1 MASSNGCFEGAAM
14 LAFDPAPEEILAPDV
29 LRHSI
34 SKDLSEPVTARLN
47 LPRSMRFSEP
57 GVMKNPG
64 ADTTT
69 FSALP
74 SQEEL
79 DFIERYKQGV
89 INSVSALHMFA
100 KIHHLELELKET
112 SVAGDVIRPYFA
124 FCAVINGVCYKTGLG
139 KNKKESKLNA
149 AKLAL
154 AELLNLENT
163 GAKSF
168 EDSDFSCAPAELRP
182 PANSACVSRT
192 GVEHPYQKLS
202 QTLEEVFNRL
212 TSQHPEYHSCGSS
225 LAAFIIEKG
234 KSGLIVSFGQ
244 WEIASHRALKQL
256 GGQPGLVNS
265 AASLVLGGQHEVV
278 ALGTGECNYSRSF
291 ESCGRLLHDSHAI
304 VTARRSLLRY
314 LYRHLL
320 LFYNKNPAKAERSI
334 FCTAPGSK
342 LLTLKQNITLSLYM
356 NQLPKGTAQLKSEV
370 HLGPQSISAY
380 EASEELSLHVALE
393 GRIYLAACCPP
404 KTVRVSSM
412 SAGDKLTKWEVVGLQ
427 GALLS
432 HFIEPVYISNI
443 LVGNGSCKD
452 TKGLDIT
459 IKQRLDDEL
468 ISKLPV
474 PYLVNRSHVYLV
486 KAALPIQTDLNQW
499 SLSLNWTLSDASLEV
514 VDGLSGKTTES
525 SPFRSGSCLA
535 SRLCKAAMFSRFR
548 MLAREA
554 GRGDLLQFATYHEA
568 KMKSQLYQ
576 EAKSLLQSYLEQH
589 TYGSWI
595 VKSPHIEQFSD

>member
-1 MASSNGCFEGAAM
+1 MF
-14 LAFDPAPEEILAPDV
+14 AFDPAPEKILPPEV
-29 LRHSI
+29 FRQPV

-47 LPRSMRFSEP
+47 RPPCMTCSKSE
-57 GVMKNPG
+57 VMKNPG
-64 ADTTT
+64 ADITI

-74 SQEEL
+74 SQKDL
-79 DFIERYKQGV
+79 DLIKRYKQGV
-89 INSVSALHMFA
+89 INSVSALHLYA
-100 KIHHLELELKET
+100 KIHHLQLQLKET

-124 FCAVINGVCYKTGLG
+124 FCAVVNGVCYKTGLG

-168 EDSDFSCAPAELRP
+168 E
-182 PANSACVSRT
+182 NSGGERT
-192 GVEHPYQKLS
+192 YQKLS
-202 QTLEEVFNRL
+202 QMLEEVFNRL
-212 TSQHPEYHSCGSS
+212 TAQHPEYQSCGSS

-234 KSGLIVSFGQ
+234 KFGLMG
-244 WEIASHRALKQL
+244 AL
-256 GGQPGLVNS
+256 GS
-265 AASLVLGGQHEVV
+265 GQHEVV
-278 ALGTGECNYSRSF
+278 ALGTGECNYSRRF
-291 ESCGRLLHDSHAI
+291 ESCGRLLHDSHAV
-304 VTARRSLLRY
+304 VTARRSLLR
-314 LYRHLL
+314 HL
-320 LFYNKNPAKAERSI
+320 S
-334 FCTAPGSK
+334 
-342 LLTLKQNITLSLYM
+342 
-356 NQLPKGTAQLKSEV
+356 
-370 HLGPQSISAY
+370 PQSISAY

-393 GRIYLAACCPP
+393 GRIYLAVCCPP

-412 SAGDKLTKWEVVGLQ
+412 SVGDKLTKWEVVGLQ

-468 ISKLPV
+468 TSKLPMH
-474 PYLVNRSHVYLV
+474 YLVNRSHIYLV
-486 KAALPIQTDLNQW
+486 KAALLIQTDLNQW

-525 SPFRSGSCLA
+525 SPFRSGTCLA

-554 GRGDLLQFATYHEA
+554 GRGNLLQFATYHEA
-568 KMKSQLYQ
+568 KVKSQLYQ

-589 TYGSWI
+589 SYGSWI

>member
-1 MASSNGCFEGAAM
+1 
-14 LAFDPAPEEILAPDV
+14 
-29 LRHSI
+29 
-34 SKDLSEPVTARLN
+34 N
-47 LPRSMRFSEP
+47 L
-57 GVMKNPG
+57 
-64 ADTTT
+64 
-69 FSALP
+69 
-74 SQEEL
+74 
-79 DFIERYKQGV
+79 IERYKQGLV
-89 INSVSALHMFA
+89 NPVSALHLFA
-100 KIHHLELELKET
+100 KIHHLQLELKET

-139 KNKKESKLNA
+139 RNKKESKLNA

-154 AELLNLENT
+154 AELFNLENT

-168 EDSDFSCAPAELRP
+168 EDSVMSIPLQSVVQFLDLPCVPAELRF

-192 GVEHPYQKLS
+192 GGEHIYHKLS
-202 QTLEEVFNRL
+202 QTLEEVFSCL
-212 TSQHPEYHSCGSS
+212 TAQHPKYQSCGSS

-234 KSGLIVSFGQ
+234 KS
-244 WEIASHRALKQL
+244 
-256 GGQPGLVNS
+256 
-265 AASLVLGGQHEVV
+265 GGQHEVV
-278 ALGTGECNYSRSF
+278 ALGTGECNYSRRF
-291 ESCGRLLHDSHAI
+291 ESCGRLLHDCHAT

-393 GRIYLAACCPP
+393 GRIYLAVCCPP

-443 LVGNGSCKD
+443 LVGSGSCKD

-474 PYLVNRSHVYLV
+474 PYLVNRSHIYLV

-525 SPFRSGSCLA
+525 SPFRSGTCLA

-568 KMKSQLYQ
+568 KIKSQLYQ
-576 EAKSLLQSYLEQH
+576 EAKNLLQSYLEQH
-589 TYGSWI
+589 SYGSWI

>member
-1 MASSNGCFEGAAM
+1 
-14 LAFDPAPEEILAPDV
+14 
-29 LRHSI
+29 
-34 SKDLSEPVTARLN
+34 DL
-47 LPRSMRFSEP
+47 
-57 GVMKNPG
+57 
-64 ADTTT
+64 
-69 FSALP
+69 
-74 SQEEL
+74 
-79 DFIERYKQGV
+79 IERYKQGV
-89 INSVSALHMFA
+89 INSVSALHLFA
-100 KIHHLELELKET
+100 KTHHLQLELKET
-112 SVAGDVIRPYFA
+112 SVAGDIIRPYFA

-154 AELLNLENT
+154 AELFNLENA

-168 EDSDFSCAPAELRP
+168 EDSGKYFLLLHL
-182 PANSACVSRT
+182 
-192 GVEHPYQKLS
+192 GGEHIYQKLS
-202 QTLEEVFNRL
+202 QMLEEVFNRL
-212 TSQHPEYHSCGSS
+212 TTQHPEYQSCGSS

-234 KSGLIVSFGQ
+234 KS
-244 WEIASHRALKQL
+244 
-256 GGQPGLVNS
+256 
-265 AASLVLGGQHEVV
+265 GGQHEVV
-278 ALGTGECNYSRSF
+278 ALGTGECNYSRRL

-393 GRIYLAACCPP
+393 GRIYLAVCCPP

-432 HFIEPVYISNI
+432 HFIEPMYISNI

-474 PYLVNRSHVYLV
+474 HYLVNRSHIYLV

-525 SPFRSGSCLA
+525 SPFRSGTCLA

-554 GRGDLLQFATYHEA
+554 GRADLLQFPTYHEA
-568 KMKSQLYQ
+568 KIKSQLYQ

-589 TYGSWI
+589 SYGSWI

>member
-1 MASSNGCFEGAAM
+1 
-14 LAFDPAPEEILAPDV
+14 
-29 LRHSI
+29 
-34 SKDLSEPVTARLN
+34 DLIA
-47 LPRSMRFSEP
+47 
-57 GVMKNPG
+57 
-64 ADTTT
+64 
-69 FSALP
+69 
-74 SQEEL
+74 
-79 DFIERYKQGV
+79 RYKQGV
-89 INSVSALHMFA
+89 INSVSALHLFA
-100 KIHHLELELKET
+100 KTHDLQLELKET

-139 KNKKESKLNA
+139 RNKKESRLNA

-168 EDSDFSCAPAELRP
+168 EDSASGMCLFFPL
-182 PANSACVSRT
+182 PANLCVDEWILLCHS
-192 GVEHPYQKLS
+192 GGEHIYQKLS

-212 TSQHPEYHSCGSS
+212 TTQHPEYQSCGSS

-234 KSGLIVSFGQ
+234 KSALI
-244 WEIASHRALKQL
+244 
-256 GGQPGLVNS
+256 
-265 AASLVLGGQHEVV
+265 VV
-278 ALGTGECNYSRSF
+278 ALGTGECNYSRRF
-291 ESCGRLLHDSHAI
+291 ESCGRLLHDSHAV

-370 HLGPQSISAY
+370 HLSPQSISAY
-380 EASEELSLHVALE
+380 EANEELSLHVAVE
-393 GRIYLAACCPP
+393 GRIYLAVCCPP

-474 PYLVNRSHVYLV
+474 HYLVNRSHIYLV

-525 SPFRSGSCLA
+525 SPFRSGTCLA
-535 SRLCKAAMFSRFR
+535 SRLCKAAMFSRFST
-548 MLAREA
+548 LAREA

-589 TYGSWI
+589 SYGSWI
-595 VKSPHIEQFSD
+595 VKSPHIEQFSY

>member
-1 MASSNGCFEGAAM
+1 
-14 LAFDPAPEEILAPDV
+14 DP
-29 LRHSI
+29 
-34 SKDLSEPVTARLN
+34 
-47 LPRSMRFSEP
+47 
-57 GVMKNPG
+57 
-64 ADTTT
+64 TT
-69 FSALP
+69 FSVLP

-79 DFIERYKQGV
+79 DLIERYKQGV
-89 INSVSALHMFA
+89 INSVSALHLFA
-100 KIHHLELELKET
+100 KTHHLRLELKET
-112 SVAGDVIRPYFA
+112 SDIIRPYFA

-168 EDSDFSCAPAELRP
+168 EDSGKYC
-182 PANSACVSRT
+182 
-192 GVEHPYQKLS
+192 GEHTYQKLS

-212 TSQHPEYHSCGSS
+212 TTQHPEYHSCGSS

-234 KSGLIVSFGQ
+234 
-244 WEIASHRALKQL
+244 
-256 GGQPGLVNS
+256 
-265 AASLVLGGQHEVV
+265 GQHEVV
-278 ALGTGECNYSRSF
+278 ALGTGECNYSRRF
-291 ESCGRLLHDSHAI
+291 ESCGRLLHDSHAT

-474 PYLVNRSHVYLV
+474 PYLVNRSHIYLV

-525 SPFRSGSCLA
+525 SPFRSGTCLA

-548 MLAREA
+548 MLASEA
-554 GRGDLLQFATYHEA
+554 GRADLLQFATYHEA
-568 KMKSQLYQ
+568 KVKSQLYQ

-589 TYGSWI
+589 SYGSWI

>member
-1 MASSNGCFEGAAM
+1 LFKGAHTTPFSAH
-14 LAFDPAPEEILAPDV
+14 PSE
-29 LRHSI
+29 
-34 SKDLSEPVTARLN
+34 KDLDL
-47 LPRSMRFSEP
+47 
-57 GVMKNPG
+57 
-64 ADTTT
+64 
-69 FSALP
+69 
-74 SQEEL
+74 
-79 DFIERYKQGV
+79 IERYKQGV
-89 INSVSALHMFA
+89 INSVSALHLFA
-100 KIHHLELELKET
+100 KMHHMQLELKET

-163 GAKSF
+163 GATLKFGKWSLM
-168 EDSDFSCAPAELRP
+168 SGFSPA
-182 PANSACVSRT
+182 CDVVSCWLLLFHL
-192 GVEHPYQKLS
+192 GGEHIYQKLS

-212 TSQHPEYHSCGSS
+212 TSKHPEYQSCGSS

-234 KSGLIVSFGQ
+234 KSHLI
-244 WEIASHRALKQL
+244 
-256 GGQPGLVNS
+256 
-265 AASLVLGGQHEVV
+265 EVV
-278 ALGTGECNYSRSF
+278 ALGTGECNYSRRF

-334 FCTAPGSK
+334 FCTASGSK

-370 HLGPQSISAY
+370 PLSPQSISAY

-393 GRIYLAACCPP
+393 GRIYLAVCCPP
-404 KTVRVSSM
+404 KTIRVSSM

-432 HFIEPVYISNI
+432 HFIEPVYINNI
-443 LVGNGSCKD
+443 LVGNGNCKD

-468 ISKLPV
+468 ISKLPM
-474 PYLVNRSHVYLV
+474 PYLVNRSHIYLV
-486 KAALPIQTDLNQW
+486 KAAQPIQTDLNQW

-525 SPFRSGSCLA
+525 SPFRSGTCLA

-554 GRGDLLQFATYHEA
+554 ERSDLLQFARYHEA
-568 KMKSQLYQ
+568 KIKSQLYQ

-589 TYGSWI
+589 SYGSWI

>member
-1 MASSNGCFEGAAM
+1 
-14 LAFDPAPEEILAPDV
+14 
-29 LRHSI
+29 
-34 SKDLSEPVTARLN
+34 DL
-47 LPRSMRFSEP
+47 
-57 GVMKNPG
+57 
-64 ADTTT
+64 
-69 FSALP
+69 
-74 SQEEL
+74 
-79 DFIERYKQGV
+79 IERYKHGV

-100 KIHHLELELKET
+100 KIHHLQLELKET
-112 SVAGDVIRPYFA
+112 SVAGNVIRPYFA

-139 KNKKESKLNA
+139 KNKKQSKLNA

-163 GAKSF
+163 GVKSF
-168 EDSDFSCAPAELRP
+168 EDSDFPCVPAELRP

-192 GVEHPYQKLS
+192 GGEHIYQKLS

-212 TSQHPEYHSCGSS
+212 TTQHPEYQSCGSS

-234 KSGLIVSFGQ
+234 KSDLILS
-244 WEIASHRALKQL
+244 
-256 GGQPGLVNS
+256 
-265 AASLVLGGQHEVV
+265 GQHEVV
-278 ALGTGECNYSRSF
+278 ALGTGECNYSRRF
-291 ESCGRLLHDSHAI
+291 ESYGRLLHDSHAI

-356 NQLPKGTAQLKSEV
+356 NQLPKGTAQLESEV

-380 EASEELSLHVALE
+380 EAIEELSLHVALE
-393 GRIYLAACCPP
+393 GRIYLAVCCPP

-443 LVGNGSCKD
+443 LVGNGTCKD

-468 ISKLPV
+468 TSKLPV
-474 PYLVNRSHVYLV
+474 PYLVNRSHIYLV

-525 SPFRSGSCLA
+525 SPFRSGTCLA

-568 KMKSQLYQ
+568 KIKSQLYQ
-576 EAKSLLQSYLEQH
+576 EAKNLLQNYLEQH
-589 TYGSWI
+589 SYGSWI
-595 VKSPHIEQFSD
+595 VKSPHIEQFTD

>member
-1 MASSNGCFEGAAM
+1 
-14 LAFDPAPEEILAPDV
+14 
-29 LRHSI
+29 
-34 SKDLSEPVTARLN
+34 DL
-47 LPRSMRFSEP
+47 
-57 GVMKNPG
+57 
-64 ADTTT
+64 
-69 FSALP
+69 
-74 SQEEL
+74 
-79 DFIERYKQGV
+79 IERYKQGV
-89 INSVSALHMFA
+89 INSVSALHLFA

-124 FCAVINGVCYKTGLG
+124 FCAVLNGVCYKTGLG
-139 KNKKESKLNA
+139 KNKKEAKLNA

-163 GAKSF
+163 GAKSS
-168 EDSDFSCAPAELRP
+168 EDSALLFGKLLMSVFSPTCKF
-182 PANSACVSRT
+182 VSCCILLFHL
-192 GVEHPYQKLS
+192 GGEHIYQKLS
-202 QTLEEVFNRL
+202 QTLEEVFSCL
-212 TSQHPEYHSCGSS
+212 TTQHPEYQSCGSS

-234 KSGLIVSFGQ
+234 KS
-244 WEIASHRALKQL
+244 
-256 GGQPGLVNS
+256 
-265 AASLVLGGQHEVV
+265 GGQHEVV
-278 ALGTGECNYSRSF
+278 ALGTGECNYSRRF

-334 FCTAPGSK
+334 FCLAPGSK

-370 HLGPQSISAY
+370 HLSPQSISAY

-393 GRIYLAACCPP
+393 GRIYLAVCCPP

-443 LVGNGSCKD
+443 LVGNGRCKD

-468 ISKLPV
+468 VSKLPV
-474 PYLVNRSHVYLV
+474 PYLVNRSHIYLV

-554 GRGDLLQFATYHEA
+554 GRADLLQLATYHEA
-568 KMKSQLYQ
+568 KIKSQLYQ
-576 EAKSLLQSYLEQH
+576 EAKILLQSYLEQH
-589 TYGSWI
+589 SYGSWI